1 MNLWGICKSFSAF
14 RSSNSAGERNVTAL
28 CTSQSSPTE
37 SHLYSAE
44 ASSPTCQAQSTLKSN
59 PYDVP
64 AAALACRGMK
74 AGSRELMC
82 LTAANTSELHS
93 HSTFHWWQ
101 RWEEEMCFFPRLRK
115 ALWLFSSTMTPCHIQ
130 GGLPMRCASHIPT
143 AQCLSFILKEDLKHF
158 VACTAAGSLNFQ
170 RSVPLAD
177 LQFKVCLGRI
187 HWPTRSLLVGFFAV
201 MKLGSNNS
209 KLTKKNKKTL
219 KKTSEISRKWQR
231 TLLLLRRLF

>member
-14 RSSNSAGERNVTAL
+14 RSSNSAGEWNVTAL

-44 ASSPTCQAQSTLKSN
+44 ASSPTCQAESTLKSN

-115 ALWLFSSTMTPCHIQ
+115 ALCLFFPW
-130 GGLPMRCASHIPT
+130 RWRKSHPRWT
-143 AQCLSFILKEDLKHF
+143 SYAMCLSYPDCTVSVFHF
-158 VACTAAGSLNFQ
+158 KGGPQTFHSSHSSWIAEFSALCPSCRPPV
-170 RSVPLAD
+170 
-177 LQFKVCLGRI
+177 
-187 HWPTRSLLVGFFAV
+187 
-201 MKLGSNNS
+201 
-209 KLTKKNKKTL
+209 
-219 KKTSEISRKWQR
+219 
-231 TLLLLRRLF
+231 